1 MHRIS
6 FKMFLKHGFQEEYK
20 RRHDELWPELK
31 ELLKKNEISNYNIF
45 LDKDKNELF
54 AFLHVNS
61 KSNLSNL
68 KSNKVMKKW
77 WYFMSDIMECNEDKS
92 PKTIELKQVFF
103 LE

>member
-1 MHRIS
+1 
-6 FKMFLKHGFQEEYK
+6 MFLKHGFQEEYK

-77 WYFMSDIMECNEDKS
+77 WYFMSDIMECNKDKS

>member
-1 MHRIS
+1 
-6 FKMFLKHGFQEEYK
+6 MFLKHGFQEEYK

-68 KSNKVMKKW
+68 KSNKVRK
-77 WYFMSDIMECNEDKS
+77 WYFY
-92 PKTIELKQVFF
+92 V
-103 LE
+103 